1 MSFDYLLIGVL
12 IAYIAWRVL
21 GAIRVRRRLPE
32 LKREGAQLVDVR
44 SVGEYAGGH
53 VPGTLN
59 IPLQEI
65 DARARELD
73 PSRWVIVACASG
85 TRSALAARKLK
96 ALGFGKVMNAGSWRN
111 LG

>member
-1 MSFDYLLIGVL
+1 MNYDYLLIGIVL
-12 IAYIAWRVL
+12 AYIGWRLL
-21 GAIRVRRRLPE
+21 GALRVRRRLPA

-44 SVGEYAGGH
+44 SAGEYAGGH

-65 DARARELD
+65 DARAKELD
-73 PSRWVIVACASG
+73 PSRWVVVACASG
-85 TRSALAARKLK
+85 TRSAFAARKLK
-96 ALGFGKVMNAGSWRN
+96 SLGFQKVMNAGTWRN

>member
-1 MSFDYLLIGVL
+1 MNSDYLLIGIIV
-12 IAYIAWRVL
+12 AYIAWRIF
-21 GAIRVRRRLPE
+21 GAVRVRRRLPE

-59 IPLQEI
+59 IPLQEL
-65 DARARELD
+65 DARATELD
-73 PSRWVIVACASG
+73 PARWVIVACASG
-85 TRSALAARKLK
+85 TRSAMAAHKLK
-96 ALGFGKVMNAGSWRN
+96 AKGFRKVMNAGTWRN

>member
-1 MSFDYLLIGVL
+1 MSFDYLLIGL
-12 IAYIAWRVL
+12 AIAYVAWRLL
-21 GAIRVRRRLPE
+21 GTFRVRRRLPE

-44 SVGEYAGGH
+44 SVGEFAGGH

-65 DARARELD
+65 DARAGELD
-73 PSRWVIVACASG
+73 RSRWVIVACASG

-96 ALGFGKVMNAGSWRN
+96 ALGFEKVMNAGSWRN

>member
-1 MSFDYLLIGVL
+1 MSLDYLLIGVVV
-12 IAYIAWRVL
+12 AYLAWRLL

-44 SVGEYAGGH
+44 SMGEYAGGH

-59 IPLQEI
+59 MPLQEI

-73 PSRWVIVACASG
+73 PSRWVVVACASG

-96 ALGFGKVMNAGSWRN
+96 ALGFQKVMNAGSWRS

>member
-1 MSFDYLLIGVL
+1 MNFDYLLIGLVV
-12 IAYIAWRVL
+12 AYLAWRIL

-59 IPLQEI
+59 IPLHEI
-65 DARARELD
+65 DARATELD
-73 PSRWVIVACASG
+73 PSRWVVVACASG
-85 TRSALAARKLK
+85 TRSALAARKLRSR
-96 ALGFGKVMNAGSWRN
+96 GFQKVMNAGTWRN
-111 LG
+111 FG

>member
-1 MSFDYLLIGVL
+1 MNFDYLLIGVL

-21 GAIRVRRRLPE
+21 GAYRVRRQLPQ

-59 IPLQEI
+59 IPLQDI
-65 DARARELD
+65 DARASELD
-73 PSRWVIVACASG
+73 PARWVIVACASG
-85 TRSALAARKLK
+85 TRSAFAARKLK
-96 ALGFGKVMNAGSWRN
+96 ALGFQKVMNAGSWRN

>member
-1 MSFDYLLIGVL
+1 MNYDYLLIGL
-12 IAYIAWRVL
+12 AIAYVAWRLL

-44 SVGEYAGGH
+44 SVAEYAGRH

-73 PSRWVIVACASG
+73 PSRWVIVAF
-85 TRSALAARKLK
+85 AARKLK
-96 ALGFGKVMNAGSWRN
+96 ALGFQKVMNAGSWRN

>member
-1 MSFDYLLIGVL
+1 MNFDYLLIGIVV
-12 IAYIAWRVL
+12 AYIAWRVL
-21 GAIRVRRRLPE
+21 GAVRVRRRLPE

-59 IPLQEI
+59 IPLQDL
-65 DARARELD
+65 DARATELD

-96 ALGFGKVMNAGSWRN
+96 ALGFQKVMNAGTWRN

>member
-1 MSFDYLLIGVL
+1 MSLDYLLIGVVV
-12 IAYIAWRVL
+12 AYVAWRLL

-73 PSRWVIVACASG
+73 PSRWVVVACASG

-96 ALGFGKVMNAGSWRN
+96 ALGFQKVMNAGSWRN